1 MQKILGPE
9 GREFT
14 FLKRLHWTENK
25 VSDNFPIP
33 VPGGSKIS
41 ILRDG
46 VKYGPY
52 NEDTL
57 RKYFA
62 QGLISS
68 EDQARFDGLEGGK
81 ISRKSVSGTKPIS
94 KT

>member
-1 MQKILGPE
+1 MDGKQSL
-9 GREFT
+9 
-14 FLKRLHWTENK
+14 
-25 VSDNFPIP
+25 DNFPIP

-68 EDQARFDGLEGGK
+68 EDQARYDGLEEWK
-81 ISRKSVSGTKPIS
+81 NLKEICEWTKPIS